1 MDVFCNFFCGA
12 LLTVLTLLKA
22 VERIRDFF
30 VSRIKGLR
38 SPNINAQIIQQQS
51 FLSYKDL
58 YTFLA
63 RHHSQ
68 LAEEIAQAYI
78 NTMRWYYL
86 NNFTR
91 YRQALEKI
99 SLYTVDKQDA
109 LGADQT
115 SQKSIIPPCIYRF
128 FL

>member
-1 MDVFCNFFCGA
+1 MKNPLGA
-12 LLTVLTLLKA
+12 VLTKLKA
-22 VERIRDFF
+22 IERIRDFF
-30 VSRIKGLR
+30 VSQIKGLR
-38 SPNINAQIIQQQS
+38 SPNINAQIIQQRA
-51 FLSYKDL
+51 FLNYKDL
-58 YTFLA
+58 FTFLDK
-63 RHHSQ
+63 HHSR

-115 SQKSIIPPCIYRF
+115 SQKSIKAPHDIPASF
-128 FL
+128 SKT

>member
-1 MDVFCNFFCGA
+1 MDVFYNLFWRA

-22 VERIRDFF
+22 IERIRDFF

-38 SPNINAQIIQQQS
+38 SPNINAQIIQRQS
-51 FLSYKDL
+51 FLTYKDL
-58 YTFLA
+58 YNFLA

-109 LGADQT
+109 LGVDQT
-115 SQKSIIPPCIYRF
+115 SQKSIIPP
-128 FL
+128 

>member
-1 MDVFCNFFCGA
+1 MDVFYNLFWGA

-22 VERIRDFF
+22 IERIRDFF

-38 SPNINAQIIQQQS
+38 SPNINAQIIQRQS
-51 FLSYKDL
+51 FLTYKDL

-115 SQKSIIPPCIYRF
+115 SQKSIIPP
-128 FL
+128 

>member
-1 MDVFCNFFCGA
+1 M
-12 LLTVLTLLKA
+12 LEA

-30 VSRIKGLR
+30 VSQIKGLR
-38 SPNINAQIIQQQS
+38 SPNINAQIIQQRT

-78 NTMRWYYL
+78 HTMRWYYL
-86 NNFTR
+86 SNFTR

-115 SQKSIIPPCIYRF
+115 SQKSIYPPSLGY